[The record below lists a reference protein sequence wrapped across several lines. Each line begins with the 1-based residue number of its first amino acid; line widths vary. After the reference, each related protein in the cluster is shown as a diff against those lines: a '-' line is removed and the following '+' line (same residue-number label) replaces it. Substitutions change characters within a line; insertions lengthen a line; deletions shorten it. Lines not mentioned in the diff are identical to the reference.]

1 MQIRN
6 SDYDYEELRNH
17 AIPVYEARLQVDKK
31 ESELPNHV
39 NMKLVNE
46 LVAAINEQALKVV

>member
-6 SDYDYEELRNH
+6 SDYDYDELRNH
-17 AIPVYEARLQVDKK
+17 VIPVYEARLRADKK
-31 ESELPNHV
+31 ESELPDHV

-46 LVAAINEQALKVV
+46 LVMTINGESLKV